1 MTEKSYQDAVQVLRD
16 HIGGQW
22 EGGEIEGR
30 NEMVKALR
38 TELGYD
44 RKAAN
49 NAIDAMIKT
58 GQLHYHSPAAQSDVS
73 ANKLVDPP
81 VVPVGTAS
89 GGAVVPAAGGFTVG
103 YWQIGRDDTSPIAG
117 RAGQVTPH

>member
-49 NAIDAMIKT
+49 NAIDAMIKDR
-58 GQLHYHSPAAQSDVS
+58 P
-73 ANKLVDPP
+73 
-81 VVPVGTAS
+81 
-89 GGAVVPAAGGFTVG
+89 
-103 YWQIGRDDTSPIAG
+103 
-117 RAGQVTPH
+117 TPLSFPCCAERCLSQ